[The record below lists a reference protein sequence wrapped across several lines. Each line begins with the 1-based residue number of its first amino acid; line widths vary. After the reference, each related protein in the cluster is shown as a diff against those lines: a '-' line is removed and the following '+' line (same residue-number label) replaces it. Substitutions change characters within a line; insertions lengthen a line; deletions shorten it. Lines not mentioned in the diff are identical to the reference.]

1 MKMIYKPEVIVVAS
15 SQFSN
20 NADILAYTNRAEPN
34 ASPDL
39 DFIPE
44 VAGRVC
50 YQSFKTPRPGGQRS
64 YLENILK
71 GGHGSVLEHSNVTL
85 LIKGVSR
92 SLTHELVRHRA
103 GTAFSQV
110 SQRFCEPETMGF
122 IIPPLILGDPESIT
136 TFQRECE
143 QSRASY
149 DRLLV
154 ATTRVVSEEWLR
166 INGDTQPNRE
176 SLTLI
181 RKRAREAARALLPNC
196 AETHIVMTGNL
207 RAWRHIVELRG
218 TIHADLEIRRLAVEI
233 AKILKKLAP
242 SIMQDVRIVR
252 YSDGHESVEVSYSK
266 V

>member
-1 MKMIYKPEVIVVAS
+1 MRLISSPEVIVVAS
-15 SQFSN
+15 SKFSN
-20 NADILAYTNRAEPN
+20 NADILAYTNRSEPN
-34 ASPDL
+34 DSPDL

-44 VAGRVC
+44 VAGRTC
-50 YQSFKTPRPGGQRS
+50 YQSFLAPRPGGQRA
-64 YLENILK
+64 YIENILK

-122 IIPPLILGDPESIT
+122 IVPPLIMGDPEAIT
-136 TFQRECE
+136 TFRHECE

-154 ATTRVVSEEWLR
+154 TTTRLVSEEWLS
-166 INGDTQPNRE
+166 INGDVQPTRE

-207 RAWRHIVELRG
+207 RAWRHIIELRG
-218 TIHADLEIRRLAVEI
+218 TVHADLEIRRLAVEI
-233 AKILKKLAP
+233 AKVLKNLAP
-242 SIMQDVRIVR
+242 SVMQDVKAVR